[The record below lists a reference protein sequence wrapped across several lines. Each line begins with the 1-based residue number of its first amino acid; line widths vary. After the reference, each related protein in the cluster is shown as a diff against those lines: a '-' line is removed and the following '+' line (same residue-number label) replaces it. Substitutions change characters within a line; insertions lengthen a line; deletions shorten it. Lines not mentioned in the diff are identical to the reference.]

1 MNHQAL
7 SIGEI
12 SSIFGISISTLR
24 RWDHVKLLMHSFT
37 TPGGHRRYHLD
48 KVARFFGLRK
58 NKSSEKRITVAYSR
72 VSSSDQRD
80 DLKRQENHL
89 HTILKKRRIASYLLI
104 SDLGSGINYRK
115 KGLKKLMALILQNKV
130 KRIIITH
137 KDRLLRFGF
146 QLIETICQ
154 FFGTQIEVLDKSEND
169 DFEVALAK
177 DVLEIVTVFSS
188 RLYGRRSH
196 QKKS

>member
-1 MNHQAL
+1 
-7 SIGEI
+7 
-12 SSIFGISISTLR
+12 
-24 RWDHVKLLMHSFT
+24 
-37 TPGGHRRYHLD
+37 
-48 KVARFFGLRK
+48 
-58 NKSSEKRITVAYSR
+58 
-72 VSSSDQRD
+72 
-80 DLKRQENHL
+80 
-89 HTILKKRRIASYLLI
+89 
-104 SDLGSGINYRK
+104 
-115 KGLKKLMALILQNKV
+115 MALILQNKV